1 MADAAGRWSLVT
13 DGNWMSIDVRPAES
27 IGHLTDYLHKLGCR
41 VERHSPNRL
50 SVSVAFPE
58 TVNDERASLRE
69 WCESW
74 SGGSRTA
81 ALAEELESV

>member
-1 MADAAGRWSLVT
+1 VT
-13 DGNWMSIDVRPAES
+13 NRNWTSIDVHPAES
-27 IGHLTDYLHKLGCR
+27 IGQLVDYLHRLGCR
-41 VERHSPNRL
+41 VERRSPNRL
-50 SVSVAFPE
+50 FVSVAFPE
-58 TVNDERASLRE
+58 TVEDERASLRE

>member
-1 MADAAGRWSLVT
+1 VVNDR
-13 DGNWMSIDVRPAES
+13 DWMSIDVHPAES
-27 IGHLTDYLHKLGCR
+27 IGHLVDYLHRLGCC
-41 VERHSPNRL
+41 VERSSPSRL

-58 TVNDERASLRE
+58 TVEDERASLRE